1 VEVLELL
8 VYLFA
13 AILILVVVAIPFIMH
28 HNREKEE
35 LNKPKQEEKEEK
47 NILKHNYSGIYIEW
61 RKKRHYL
68 IGIKSTYDPAVDKL
82 TEIKL
87 CFGDP
92 HILPTTRPPQV
103 KEKPHQAS

>member
-13 AILILVVVAIPFIMH
+13 AIGVLIIIAPVVMH
-28 HNREKEE
+28 YFRQKQG
-35 LNKPKQEEKEEK
+35 KKIYPKGD
-47 NILKHNYSGIYIEW
+47 KHTLHHHYSGLSLEW
-61 RKKRHYL
+61 RGKRHW
-68 IGIKSTYDPAVDKL
+68 IVGIKSTYDPAIDKL

-92 HILPTTRPPQV
+92 HILPTTQSPQV
-103 KEKPHQAS
+103 KEKPHKAS